1 MLLLNTFVTYDAADV
16 VRRKEIA
23 SERFILNLLVRGLLV
38 SIAEKSEKKTESNL
52 LGLAKYLECNL
63 NGFIFS

>member
-23 SERFILNLLVRGLLV
+23 SERFIVRGLLV

-52 LGLAKYLECNL
+52 LGLAKYLEFNL